1 MATRYLAGLIGL
13 VVLTATPVWAA
24 PINYGSYLGT
34 TVLFDD
40 ITADDGVMI
49 GPPTL
54 NGDSV
59 EFTPRIASGASGGA
73 THTIDNVLTFGLA
86 ALPGFA
92 ISGFSVAESGLRGLM
107 GDGTN
112 VTAAIAGVTIQ
123 LIIDE
128 VDGNPIAP
136 VLQNFIATLTANL
149 PNSPGDNPWNI
160 AFGLDIDQILGLES
174 VPFEFGATHLLISVT
189 NTLTTTSED
198 GSSAQ
203 INKDA
208 LSVAA
213 TTIPTTE
220 VPEPSSLCLVGLGV
234 ITAYRRMRRSA

>member
-1 MATRYLAGLIGL
+1 MAMRHLAGLIGL
-13 VVLTATPVWAA
+13 LVFTATPVWAA
-24 PINYGSYLGT
+24 PINYGSYLGS
-34 TVLFDD
+34 TVQFDD

-49 GPPTL
+49 GPPTVI
-54 NGDSV
+54 GDSV
-59 EFTPRIASGASGGA
+59 EFTPRIASGSSGGG
-73 THTIDNVLTFGLA
+73 THTIDNVLTFGLFA
-86 ALPGFA
+86 QPGFA
-92 ISGFSVAESGLRGLM
+92 ISDFHLAESGFVTLSGE
-107 GDGTN
+107 GTDET
-112 VTAAIAGVTIQ
+112 TAVSRATVQ

-128 VDGNPIAP
+128 VDGNPITP
-136 VLQNFIATLTANL
+136 VIQNFIFTNNFDLDA
-149 PNSPGDNPWNI
+149 SPGDNPWSI
-160 AFGLDIDQILGLES
+160 AFGLDIEFILGMEP
-174 VPFEFGATHLLISVT
+174 VPFAFGATHLLVSVT

-234 ITAYRRMRRSA
+234 MTAYRRLRRSA